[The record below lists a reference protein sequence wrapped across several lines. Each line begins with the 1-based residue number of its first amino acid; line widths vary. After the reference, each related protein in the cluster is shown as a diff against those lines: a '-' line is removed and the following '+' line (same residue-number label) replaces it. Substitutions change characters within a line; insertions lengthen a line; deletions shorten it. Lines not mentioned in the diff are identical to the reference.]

1 MSSSILSFTSPSYSA
16 LGMRELFLCGDFC
29 TFSSA
34 EFWVFSGCK
43 GGRPGFCTGQIT
55 FYCLVWIKTSP
66 DVKRKSAR
74 CCSWPSF
81 LITLPFF
88 SLPGI
93 PGQNYRNAWEMQGI
107 KCFWRCYSGCR
118 KFPPLHKRKL
128 VILKR
133 CWFSHRPTNT
143 RVVKFTECFLDFLIF
158 TQWLVSWHF
167 LIEVLLESLGSLSSS
182 LI

>member
-1 MSSSILSFTSPSYSA
+1 MFSSILSFRSQTYLA

-34 EFWVFSGCK
+34 KFWVFSGWK
-43 GGRPGFCTGQIT
+43 GGRPEFCAGQIT
-55 FYCLVWIKTSP
+55 FYCLVWIKTGA
-66 DVKRKSAR
+66 DIMKKAAR

-93 PGQNYRNAWEMQGI
+93 PGQNYRNAWEMHSI

-118 KFPPLHKRKL
+118 KLSPLHERRFI
-128 VILKR
+128 ILKR
-133 CWFSHRPTNT
+133 CLFSHGPATPKWWNLLNVSLT
-143 RVVKFTECFLDFLIF
+143 CEFLIF
-158 TQWLVSWHF
+158 TQWLVFWHF
-167 LIEVLLESLGSLSSS
+167 LL
-182 LI
+182 